1 MKIKKILIGSL
12 VSLIGV
18 VSVDAASLEVTGV
31 STLKTNETGKYE
43 IKLSDV
49 GSDEFDQVE
58 FEINYDS
65 GILKFAGSTSNDYS
79 TTETYSGNKGFIVSS
94 ANLKDGI
101 IGSFSVTNLSEV
113 STTTSFVIKNIKFK
127 KGANEVTTSNDYS
140 KTLTLRQG
148 VTTTTTKPKNTSAKV
163 TSMSFK
169 NSTMKPAFNP
179 STHEYKLYTKD
190 TIRQVTLVY
199 NTEQTGVT
207 LTSECTV
214 GCTVSSSSDTIIQ
227 TIQGKNEVLFK
238 FTSEDGKT
246 TEEYKF
252 IIYRGETTDGSNKL
266 ASLSVKD
273 YNINEKFDENTL
285 DYTLSVPFEVEKLE
299 INAVPADENAKV
311 EIKGADNLKVGENI
325 ITITVTP
332 NDEETEVKIYN
343 ITVLR
348 EEYIEENPT
357 TTAPL
362 VPSTTDKKNN
372 NSNVILI
379 ILLVLG
385 GLTII
390 GVAAYFIFFYK
401 KKKVNAEENLKDK
414 GNENIDA
421 VENQD
426 DMPKIKGKSAID
438 EAFEEKEPTSIED
451 ALDDLMK
458 TKEIIDDNNNESL

>member
-12 VSLIGV
+12 VSLIGTI
-18 VSVDAASLEVTGV
+18 SVDAASLEVTGV

-58 FEINYDS
+58 FELNYDS

-94 ANLKDGI
+94 TNLKDGI

-127 KGANEVTTSNDYS
+127 KGANEVTNGVDYS

-169 NSTMKPAFNP
+169 NSTMKPAFN
-179 STHEYKLYTKD
+179 SNTHEYKLYTKD
-190 TIRQVTLVY
+190 TIRQVALVY

-207 LTSECTV
+207 LTSECTM

-227 TIQGKNEVLFK
+227 TIQGKNEVIFK

-246 TEEYKF
+246 TEEYKY

-285 DYTLSVPFEVEKLE
+285 DYTLSVPFEVEKLD
-299 INAVPADENAKV
+299 INATAADENAKV

-325 ITITVTP
+325 VTITITPT
-332 NDEETEVKIYN
+332 DEESEVKIYN

-348 EEYIEENPT
+348 EEYISEDPT
-357 TTAPL
+357 TTTFIPGAI
-362 VPSTTDKKNN
+362 DKNKN
-372 NSNVILI
+372 NSNIVLI

-385 GLTII
+385 GITII

-401 KKKVNAEENLKDK
+401 KKKEKANKPKKDEIK
-414 GNENIDA
+414 ENIDE
-421 VENQD
+421 VKTQD
-426 DMPKIKGKSAID
+426 EMPKIKEKSAID

>member
-12 VSLIGV
+12 VSLIGAI
-18 VSVDAASLEVTGV
+18 SVDAASLEVTGV

-58 FEINYDS
+58 FEISYDS
-65 GILKFAGSTSNDYS
+65 GILKIAGSTSNDYS

-94 ANLKDGI
+94 TNLKDGI
-101 IGSFSVTNLSEV
+101 IGSFSVTNLSEN

-127 KGANEVTTSNDYS
+127 KGANEVTNGVDYS

-169 NSTMKPAFNP
+169 NSTMKPAFN
-179 STHEYKLYTKD
+179 SNTHEYKLYTKD

-207 LTSECTV
+207 LTSECTM

-227 TIQGKNEVLFK
+227 TIQGKNEVIFK
-238 FTSEDGKT
+238 FTSEDGKS

-285 DYTLSVPFEVEKLE
+285 DYTLSVPFEVEKLD
-299 INAVPADENAKV
+299 INATAADENAKV

-325 ITITVTP
+325 VTITITPT
-332 NDEETEVKIYN
+332 DEESEVKIYN

-348 EEYIEENPT
+348 EEYISEDPT
-357 TTAPL
+357 TTTFIPGAI
-362 VPSTTDKKNN
+362 DKNN
-372 NSNVILI
+372 KNSNIILI
-379 ILLVLG
+379 VLLVLG
-385 GLTII
+385 GITII

-401 KKKVNAEENLKDK
+401 KKKEKVNVPKKNESK
-414 GNENIDA
+414 ENIDE
-421 VENQD
+421 VKTQD
-426 DMPKIKGKSAID
+426 EMPKIKEKNVID